1 MAKSL
6 SFADNLV
13 EYEINGRVTVR
24 FNPTDETFVGNLE
37 RAFSSLDGLQGELA
51 EDGGFD
57 RFVKLDKEMRE
68 TIDGLLGNGVADA
81 LFPNMNCYALA
92 DGLPVWMN
100 LVLALVD
107 EVGEAYEREFGKTD
121 VRLKEHGAK
130 YDAMLAKYRKAKK

>member
-13 EYEINGRVTVR
+13 EYEINGRATVR
-24 FNPTDETFVGNLE
+24 FNPTDETFVAKLE
-37 RAFSSLDGLQGELA
+37 RAFGSLDGLQDELA
-51 EDGGFD
+51 SDTGLD
-57 RFVKLDKEMRE
+57 RFAQLDREMRE

-81 LFPNMNCYALA
+81 LFPDMNCYALA

-121 VRLKEHGAK
+121 ARLKAHSSK
-130 YDAMLAKYRKAKK
+130 YDAMLAKYRRGKK